1 MGGRWGIGVNR
12 RFQVSST
19 HTHTHTVVAPYQK
32 EHTWPITLTE
42 HLKQGNVNTRAY
54 KQHYLLSCNLK
65 DHRQVKYFLRLLCLH
80 LDNRHNEHF
89 LHRKRICHHKSA
101 FRSQWSRGGWVAWPP
116 SPNWSTLDYASSS
129 STVHTAPLA
138 ISCTCLNPYAQLEC
152 ATSCWECLRNLPP
165 Q

>member
-1 MGGRWGIGVNR
+1 MGGGWGIGVNR

-42 HLKQGNVNTRAY
+42 HLKQGNINTRGY
-54 KQHYLLSCNLK
+54 EQHLPSCNLK
-65 DHRQVKYFLRLLCLH
+65 HHRQAKHFWRLLCLH
-80 LDNRHNEHF
+80 LDNRHNEHY
-89 LHRKRICHHKSA
+89 LHRERICHHKSA

-129 STVHTAPLA
+129 STVHTALLA